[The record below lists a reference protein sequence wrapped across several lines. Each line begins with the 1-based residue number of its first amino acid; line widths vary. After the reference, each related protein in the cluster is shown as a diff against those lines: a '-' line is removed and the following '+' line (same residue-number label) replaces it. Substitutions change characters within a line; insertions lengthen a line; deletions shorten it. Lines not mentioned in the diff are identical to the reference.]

1 MIVRPEDTQMA
12 GEVVA
17 IHIASA
23 ASGPMQAVRSAIAI
37 GGAGLEGDRY
47 HSGVGFY
54 SQVPTDPGARELTLI
69 AEEALAEVTAETGIQ
84 IPLHEHR
91 RNITT
96 RGIDVDALLGQR
108 FRIGEVVCE
117 GVRACPPCNHLDEL
131 TGKPL
136 LKPLA
141 HRGGL
146 RARILTGG
154 ELRVG
159 DRIELAD
166 SDVAAAPPG

>member
-1 MIVRPEDTQMA
+1 MAYARDEHWKDTQMP
-12 GEVVA
+12 GEVIA
-17 IHIASA
+17 IHIARSA
-23 ASGPMQAVRSAIAI
+23 SEPMQALRQAVAC
-37 GGAGLEGDRY
+37 AGSGLDGDRY
-47 HSGVGFY
+47 HLGMGFY

-69 AEEALAEVTAETGIQ
+69 AEEALAEVTAETGIE

-96 RGIDVDALLGQR
+96 RGIDVDALLGQQ

-131 TGKPL
+131 TGKRL

-141 HRGGL
+141 RRGGL
-146 RARILTGG
+146 RARIISGG
-154 ELRVG
+154 ELRIG
-159 DRIELAD
+159 DPVEPMAK
-166 SDVAAAPPG
+166 

>member
-1 MIVRPEDTQMA
+1 MSGQ
-12 GEVVA
+12 VVA

-23 ASGPMQAVRSAIAI
+23 ASQPMQPLDQAFAV
-37 GGAGLEGDRY
+37 AGTGLQGDRY
-47 HSGVGFY
+47 HNGVGFY
-54 SQVPTDPGARELTLI
+54 SQIPSDPGARELTLI
-69 AEEALAEVTAETGIQ
+69 AEEALAAVTAETGIE

-96 RGIDVDALLGQR
+96 RGIDIDALLGQR
-108 FRIGEVVCE
+108 FRIGQVVCE

-146 RARILTGG
+146 RARIVTSG

-159 DRIELAD
+159 DRIEP
-166 SDVAAAPPG
+166 VATGDANTTNA

>member
-1 MIVRPEDTQMA
+1 MP

-17 IHIASA
+17 IHITDSA
-23 ASGPMQAVRSAIAI
+23 GQPMRALESAVALT
-37 GGAGLEGDRY
+37 GKGLQGDRY
-47 HSGVGFY
+47 ANGVGFY

-69 AEEALAEVTAETGIQ
+69 AEEALAEIAVETGIE

-91 RNITT
+91 RNLTT

-108 FRIGEVVCE
+108 FQIGEVICE

-141 HRGGL
+141 RRGGL
-146 RARILTGG
+146 RARIVTGG
-154 ELRVG
+154 ELRIG
-159 DRIELAD
+159 DRIAP
-166 SDVAAAPPG
+166 VAVDAAVATS